1 MGILKY
7 PQYRMYWDPTTWIP
21 LIANVMGLTHFENIK
36 RYFHLN
42 DNSQIPTRVYVNYNK
57 YNNMSFTRLH
67 IGCHKIPQ
75 EENQSIDEK

>member
-1 MGILKY
+1 MQTSGKSINTNAKEIEQFVGILVEMGILKY

-42 DNSQIPTRVYVNYNK
+42 DNSQIPT
-57 YNNMSFTRLH
+57 
-67 IGCHKIPQ
+67 
-75 EENQSIDEK
+75 